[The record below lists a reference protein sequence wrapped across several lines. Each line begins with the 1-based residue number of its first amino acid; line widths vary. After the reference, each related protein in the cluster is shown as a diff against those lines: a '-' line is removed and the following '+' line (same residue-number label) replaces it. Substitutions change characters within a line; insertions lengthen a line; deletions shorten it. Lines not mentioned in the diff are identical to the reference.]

1 MNWLS
6 PNSILNLG
14 ERKERW
20 EKAEPTRNRIGAF
33 FMLGEIRAFIL
44 SENGGER
51 IWRAESKA

>member
-6 PNSILNLG
+6 PNSIPHLG

-20 EKAEPTRNRIGAF
+20 EKAEPPRNRIGVF

>member
-6 PNSILNLG
+6 PNSIPHLE

-20 EKAEPTRNRIGAF
+20 EKAEPVRNHIGAF

-44 SENGGER
+44 PENGGER
-51 IWRAESKA
+51 TWQAESKV

>member
-6 PNSILNLG
+6 PKSIPHLG

-20 EKAEPTRNRIGAF
+20 EKAEPPRNRIGAF

-44 SENGGER
+44 SEK
-51 IWRAESKA
+51 WR